1 MNMNNL
7 KSSQEFKNALAQQIA
22 KRNEQSGVSHLAD
35 KDIRECLILSIE
47 KQRKLGGAM
56 KSDKTVW
63 MPRDEDK
70 KGNRQ
75 TITYCART
83 KESFVSST
91 LKAHKDKCR
100 AKHYV
105 IVQHADNPHL

>member
-1 MNMNNL
+1 MKNS
-7 KSSQEFKNALAQQIA
+7 KSNQKFKNALAEQIA
-22 KRNEQSGVSHLAD
+22 KRHEQSEVRHLTD
-35 KDIRECLILSIE
+35 KDIVDCVMLSFV

-63 MPRDEDK
+63 MPRVEDK

-83 KESFVSST
+83 KESFDSST

-105 IVQHADNPHL
+105 IVQHADNPRL

>member
-1 MNMNNL
+1 MKNS
-7 KSSQEFKNALAQQIA
+7 KSNQKFKNALAEQIA
-22 KRNEQSGVSHLAD
+22 KRNGQSEVSHLTEE
-35 KDIRECLILSIE
+35 DIRKCVMLSIE

-63 MPRDEDK
+63 MPRVEDK

-75 TITYCART
+75 TITYCERS

-91 LKAHKDKCR
+91 LKAHKD
-100 AKHYV
+100 
-105 IVQHADNPHL
+105 